1 MATKAE
7 RGGSRWTL
15 AFWAAAALL
24 LLTPLVAMQF
34 TDEVNWTTFDFAFAA
49 GMLGSVGLGL
59 ELAFRRSN
67 SPAYRIA
74 AALALAAGFLTVWI
88 TGAVGIVGSER
99 DDANLLFL
107 GVLVVAL
114 AGALVA
120 RFRSAG
126 MAWAMIA
133 AAVAQLLVPPV
144 AWFGWPETR
153 AVVFAPEV
161 VGSTV
166 VFTAMWLISAWLF
179 RRAAFH
185 RETRSAR

>member
-1 MATKAE
+1 MTANTE
-7 RGGSRWTL
+7 RGAGSRWTMI
-15 AFWAAAALL
+15 FWVAAALA
-24 LLTPLVAMQF
+24 LLTPLVAMRF

-59 ELAFRRSN
+59 ELAFRRSR
-67 SPAYRIA
+67 SPAYRLA
-74 AALALAAGFLTVWI
+74 TALALAAGFLIVWI

-107 GVLVVAL
+107 GVLIVAL
-114 AGALVA
+114 LGALVA

-144 AWFGWPETR
+144 AWVVWPEAR
-153 AVVFAPEV
+153 AVVLAPEV
-161 VGSTV
+161 LGSTV

-179 RRAAFH
+179 RRAG
-185 RETRSAR
+185 RP